1 MAKMQ
6 MYQAPRACAYIVLAI
21 SAVCMPVPLA
31 LASDLGKIR
40 SQKPDDEFV
49 SSVSMFDI
57 ERCAIDVD
65 ALDTPTVYR
74 QPDRPQFEMIAW
86 ATSILVE
93 LESTSK
99 GTLVKTH
106 FQTPG
111 GRKARKRI
119 LSCAGI
125 ARDG

>member
-1 MAKMQ
+1 MAMRLYRTQ
-6 MYQAPRACAYIVLAI
+6 RAGAYIILAI
-21 SAVCMPVPLA
+21 SSVCLPGTLA
-31 LASDLGKIR
+31 LASDLGKVR

-65 ALDTPTVYR
+65 AIETPTVYR

-119 LSCAGI
+119 LSCAGV
-125 ARDG
+125 ARDA